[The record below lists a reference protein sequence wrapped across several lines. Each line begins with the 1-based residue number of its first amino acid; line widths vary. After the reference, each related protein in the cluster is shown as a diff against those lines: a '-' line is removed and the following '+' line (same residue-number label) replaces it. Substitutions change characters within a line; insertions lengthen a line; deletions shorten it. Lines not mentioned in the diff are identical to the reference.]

1 MPPAWTSGSRMDTAA
16 WSRLG
21 MAEVGSLVIRH
32 HRPRQAGQTKRDV
45 RCCKH
50 PVLARMF

>member
-32 HRPRQAGQTKRDV
+32 HRPGKPGRPSATYV
-45 RCCKH
+45 AASI
-50 PVLARMF
+50 LY